1 MFRFVMKRRG
11 LSLLCISLVMCVI
24 IGLQLANHFVM
35 FQKTECVCNCDSG
48 DAADRGR
55 QPRAAATE
63 LNVAA
68 NAPRT
73 FDGYVE
79 RLLDILGKMN
89 GEQKAEL
96 GASFEQLDAV
106 LSGIKNSRLEVK
118 SSRKLSEKSAA
129 PGETDSE
136 RATVE
141 VAGAEVQEICPE
153 KFLGKHLNYGYPF
166 FRKGF
171 GTVECSQF
179 VPVKDLV
186 TVVFDDLR
194 TAAMQPPAYRRVL
207 EGLAKYHPDV
217 NVVYITNKELPSEVI
232 NKMKSKVK
240 LVRVDGATKLGRM
253 WSDAL
258 THVSTKYVLIAPNLV
273 EFDDDVNLK
282 RLLRILSHNPDVV
295 LASAAYRKRNGHWD
309 IGCEQTI
316 FRNFTLTLQGGYY
329 LSFWECVVCDYAP
342 GPFVART
349 GELKKLGFEERFVSL
364 FYYCITFSCTVYIP
378 ALYMLLFFSFCTVLH

>member
-1 MFRFVMKRRG
+1 
-11 LSLLCISLVMCVI
+11 
-24 IGLQLANHFVM
+24 
-35 FQKTECVCNCDSG
+35 
-48 DAADRGR
+48 
-55 QPRAAATE
+55 
-63 LNVAA
+63 
-68 NAPRT
+68 
-73 FDGYVE
+73 
-79 RLLDILGKMN
+79 
-89 GEQKAEL
+89 
-96 GASFEQLDAV
+96 
-106 LSGIKNSRLEVK
+106 
-118 SSRKLSEKSAA
+118 
-129 PGETDSE
+129 
-136 RATVE
+136 
-141 VAGAEVQEICPE
+141 
-153 KFLGKHLNYGYPF
+153 
-166 FRKGF
+166 
-171 GTVECSQF
+171 
-179 VPVKDLV
+179 
-186 TVVFDDLR
+186 
-194 TAAMQPPAYRRVL
+194 MQPPAYRRVL

-258 THVSTKYVLIAPNLV
+258 THVSTKYVLVAPNLV